1 MTTPSHDDPPETVA
15 AFIEE
20 TLNELAELAARKG
33 YRNLAATLTL
43 AAMEAAR
50 ATAGRHEPPH

>member
-1 MTTPSHDDPPETVA
+1 MTTSSHDDPPEMVA

-33 YRNLAATLTL
+33 YMGLAGTLMLAAG
-43 AAMEAAR
+43 EAAR
-50 ATAGRHEPPH
+50 AATGPPDPAH

>member
-33 YRNLAATLTL
+33 YQSLAATLTL
-43 AAMEAAR
+43 AAMEARR
-50 ATAGRHEPPH
+50 AAGGPPEPTH